1 MTSISATSLRM
12 PAIHLPASRQINAR
26 ATGQAG
32 PPQSASISFARSST
46 VGVDAVASVSDANL
60 DASTTL
66 LSLSLDLKANQKYS
80 FSFYFPSGGPK
91 VTLVDA
97 AGKAAAVDMSKGFSV
112 KSSGTYT
119 LRFEAGYSLKT
130 TGNFDNL
137 KINAKSVLPTVSG
150 DKRIDALITGG
161 TGQWWHTYDAVASK
175 GTDAIGKATALADGS
190 SVTALTYSF
199 MSTQPQGQAM
209 NDFQPMSEAQKGAVR
224 KAFDYYSKLIN
235 VTFTEVAGDGTGN
248 INFGTNDQSSS
259 AGYAN
264 LPNASAVKDKDF
276 LYLANNVSTNNDQ
289 GVQEGGYG
297 YTTILHEIGHTLGL
311 KHPGNYNAGG
321 GGAPGPYLSAKED
334 DHQHS
339 VMSYN
344 DNNASRGVNAT
355 SAMVYDIAALQYLY
369 GANKSASTASDGK
382 FTFSDNNTLK
392 TLWSA
397 NGTDTIDLSA
407 LTSASNV
414 NLNGGTYSDI
424 NIKGPAASTSYSGN
438 QNVGIAYGAKIDKVK
453 LSSTNGVAE
462 TVTLNN
468 AYTRDGFNTITS
480 FDAIDDKIGISKSVF
495 GALKAGS
502 IEFGTAATST
512 KTKFIVNR
520 ETGEIFYDA
529 DGSGAK
535 STAKKIAQYVAVQG
549 RGEVTAANFVAVA

>member
-1 MTSISATSLRM
+1 
-12 PAIHLPASRQINAR
+12 
-26 ATGQAG
+26 
-32 PPQSASISFARSST
+32 
-46 VGVDAVASVSDANL
+46 
-60 DASTTL
+60 
-66 LSLSLDLKANQKYS
+66 
-80 FSFYFPSGGPK
+80 
-91 VTLVDA
+91 
-97 AGKAAAVDMSKGFSV
+97 
-112 KSSGTYT
+112 
-119 LRFEAGYSLKT
+119 
-130 TGNFDNL
+130 
-137 KINAKSVLPTVSG
+137 
-150 DKRIDALITGG
+150 
-161 TGQWWHTYDAVASK
+161 
-175 GTDAIGKATALADGS
+175 
-190 SVTALTYSF
+190 
-199 MSTQPQGQAM
+199 
-209 NDFQPMSEAQKGAVR
+209 
-224 KAFDYYSKLIN
+224 
-235 VTFTEVAGDGTGN
+235 
-248 INFGTNDQSSS
+248 
-259 AGYAN
+259 
-264 LPNASAVKDKDF
+264 
-276 LYLANNVSTNNDQ
+276 
-289 GVQEGGYG
+289 
-297 YTTILHEIGHTLGL
+297 
-311 KHPGNYNAGG
+311 
-321 GGAPGPYLSAKED
+321 
-334 DHQHS
+334 
-339 VMSYN
+339 
-344 DNNASRGVNAT
+344 
-355 SAMVYDIAALQYLY
+355 MVYDIAALQYLY